1 MKGTATVTDISI
13 CKTQI
18 CNQNT
23 EAVKEFGLKNLASI
37 ILIGFPNTF
46 KTPVWNTKMGWL
58 NKVNKKS

>member
-37 ILIGFPNTF
+37 ILIGFS
-46 KTPVWNTKMGWL
+46 KHL
-58 NKVNKKS
+58 